1 VYIIINKE
9 KKEMTFHE
17 KKTIV
22 TSITGLIITFAY
34 LFYAILKYNEGS
46 AESLTLRFWAITILV
61 FIGIG
66 IVGIIVI
73 MILFHIFYSIGLAI
87 KIKMENKDITDKE
100 VEKIIAQM
108 IKTDTVED
116 EMGRL
121 IELKSMRIGFIFAG
135 IGFILALFSI
145 LLNYSPI
152 IMLNIL
158 FLSFSM
164 GSALEGLVQLYYY
177 RKGIRH
183 A

>member
-1 VYIIINKE
+1 
-9 KKEMTFHE
+9 MTFHE

-22 TSITGLIITFAY
+22 TSITGLIITLAY
-34 LFYAILKYNEGS
+34 VIYAILKYNEGS
-46 AESLTLRFWAITILV
+46 AESLTLKFWAITILI

-66 IVGIIVI
+66 VVSIIII
-73 MILFHIFYSIGLAI
+73 MILFHIIYSISLAI
-87 KIKMENKDITDKE
+87 KLKLENKEMTDKE
-100 VEKIIAQM
+100 VEQRIAQM

-121 IELKSMRIGFIFAG
+121 IELKSMRIGFVFAG
-135 IGFILALFSI
+135 IGFILALVSI

-158 FLSFSM
+158 FLSFSV
-164 GSALEGLVQLYYY
+164 GSTLEGLAQLYYY

>member
-1 VYIIINKE
+1 
-9 KKEMTFHE
+9 MTFHE

-22 TSITGLIITFAY
+22 TSVTGLIITLSY
-34 LFYAILKYNEGS
+34 LFYAIFKYNEGS
-46 AESLTLRFWAITILV
+46 AESLTLKFWALTILI

-66 IVGIIVI
+66 VVGIIII
-73 MILFHIFYSIGLAI
+73 MILFHIFYSISIAI
-87 KIKMENKDITDKE
+87 KLKIENKDITDKE
-100 VEKIIAQM
+100 IEQKIAQM

-116 EMGRL
+116 EMGKL
-121 IELKSMRIGFIFAG
+121 IELKSMRIGFVFAG
-135 IGFILALFSI
+135 IGFILALVSI

-158 FLSFSM
+158 FLSFSL
-164 GSALEGLVQLYYY
+164 GSALEGLTQLYYY